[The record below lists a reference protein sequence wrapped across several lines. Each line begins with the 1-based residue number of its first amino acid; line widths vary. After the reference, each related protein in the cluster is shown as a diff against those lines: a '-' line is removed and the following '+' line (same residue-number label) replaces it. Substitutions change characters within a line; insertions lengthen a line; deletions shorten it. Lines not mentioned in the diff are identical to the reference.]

1 MKNILDKFQYDE
13 LLNKICREEDI
24 RSLILFGSYA
34 REEEQV
40 DSDIDLLVEFSR
52 SLGMLELMRIRRRF
66 EDHYNKKVDLFTL
79 PALSK
84 EMMKN
89 IEKDMKVLYE
99 AS

>member
-1 MKNILDKFQYDE
+1 MKIFLEKLQYDE

-24 RSLILFGSYA
+24 GSLILFGSYA

-40 DSDIDLLVEFSR
+40 DSDIDLLVKFSR
-52 SLGMLELMRIRRRF
+52 SLGMLEFMRIRRRL
-66 EDHYNKKVDLFTL
+66 EDHFNKKVDLFTL
-79 PALSK
+79 PALSS